1 MLCVFSLQY
10 QLTME
15 EYVLLGGWV
24 LHKKAERMTDCTS
37 QCFVFPCQ
45 SLAPKPAKS

>member
-1 MLCVFSLQY
+1 MLYVFSLQY

-24 LHKKAERMTDCTS
+24 LHKKAERMTDYTS
-37 QCFVFPCQ
+37 QCFVL
-45 SLAPKPAKS
+45 SPKRLNRKP